1 MGSLKNHLQRTS
13 VQRVV
18 NLNSVENMCVGGG
31 LGCFLVLMMYRSYQ
45 CNVSSMIGDV
55 LVLQG
60 NKIGDS
66 LPSTNQ
72 SCLGT
77 DESGSEIYAP
87 PKTSILQNQIAE
99 RIQMKHFLCGV
110 LCGNELDQ
118 LGKRVMF
125 SAQTIKGLG
134 S

>member
-1 MGSLKNHLQRTS
+1 
-13 VQRVV
+13 
-18 NLNSVENMCVGGG
+18 MCVGG

-45 CNVSSMIGDV
+45 CSVSSMIGDV
-55 LVLQG
+55 LALQG

-77 DESGSEIYAP
+77 DESSSEIYAP
-87 PKTSILQNQIAE
+87 PKTSILQNQIAK